1 MKIEKIMPP
10 TWLLIALIAM
20 LILHFLL
27 PIAKIIPTIWNLTG
41 FVFLVSG
48 ITLNLIADR
57 AFQRI
62 GTTVKP
68 YQESSNLVTSGVFK
82 IRAMAPKTKEQ
93 YAKIREDRREEILNT
108 ALELFARQGVTH
120 TTMQDIARAAGIS
133 KGLIYNYFTS
143 KEDLLHELMASF
155 IRHLHDY
162 FDPDGDGILTE
173 EEMKYFIEKQVDSLK
188 QNVAYYKFLYMLM
201 IPNW

>member
-1 MKIEKIMPP
+1 MKSKKIMPP
-10 TWLLIALIAM
+10 TWLLIAIIAM

-27 PIAKIIPTIWNLTG
+27 PIAKIIPTIWNFTG

-82 IRAMAPKTKEQ
+82 ISRNPMYLGMVLILIGIAVLLRTLSPLLVVIPFASLIDQIYIRVEEQMLIKKFGTKWQAYKAKT
-93 YAKIREDRREEILNT
+93 RRWL
-108 ALELFARQGVTH
+108 
-120 TTMQDIARAAGIS
+120 
-133 KGLIYNYFTS
+133 
-143 KEDLLHELMASF
+143 
-155 IRHLHDY
+155 
-162 FDPDGDGILTE
+162 
-173 EEMKYFIEKQVDSLK
+173 
-188 QNVAYYKFLYMLM
+188 
-201 IPNW
+201 

>member
-1 MKIEKIMPP
+1 MKSKKIMPP
-10 TWLLIALIAM
+10 TWLLIAIIAM

-27 PIAKIIPTIWNLTG
+27 PIAKIIPTIWNFTG

-82 IRAMAPKTKEQ
+82 FSRNPMYLGMVLILIGIAVLLRTLSPLLVVIPFASLIDQIYIRVEEQMLIKKFGTAWEGYKSKT
-93 YAKIREDRREEILNT
+93 RRWL
-108 ALELFARQGVTH
+108 
-120 TTMQDIARAAGIS
+120 
-133 KGLIYNYFTS
+133 
-143 KEDLLHELMASF
+143 
-155 IRHLHDY
+155 
-162 FDPDGDGILTE
+162 
-173 EEMKYFIEKQVDSLK
+173 
-188 QNVAYYKFLYMLM
+188 
-201 IPNW
+201 